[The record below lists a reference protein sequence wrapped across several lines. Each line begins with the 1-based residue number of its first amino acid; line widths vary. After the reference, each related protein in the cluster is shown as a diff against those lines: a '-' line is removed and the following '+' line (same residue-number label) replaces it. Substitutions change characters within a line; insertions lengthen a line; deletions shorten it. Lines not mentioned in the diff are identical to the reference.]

1 MPIMPTAFLCISDL
15 HYHYIEGT
23 HSYVVLD
30 GVDMSVNRGE
40 MIALLGRSGCG
51 KSTLL
56 NLISAIDQAE
66 KGKILINGIDLTAL
80 SERDNSLFRRRHIGF
95 IYQFFNLIPTLTAA
109 ENIAL
114 ILQLNNYSKAEMK
127 ARVYEVLSIVGL
139 EHRADSFP
147 DQLSGGEQQRIAI
160 ARAIVHKPDLV
171 LADEPTGNL
180 DAQTGQQILGLLGEL
195 VTASSA
201 TLILV
206 THSLAVA
213 ETADRLLTLEDG
225 KLSARGDDFAW

>member
-1 MPIMPTAFLCISDL
+1 MPAAFLRVTDL
-15 HYHYIEGT
+15 YYHYNEDSQAYAVLKGIE
-23 HSYVVLD
+23 
-30 GVDMSVNRGE
+30 MSVKQGE
-40 MIALLGRSGCG
+40 MVALLGRSGCG

-56 NLISAIDQAE
+56 NLISAIAQTD
-66 KGKILINGIDLTAL
+66 KGKILINDIELTAL
-80 SERDNSLFRRRHIGF
+80 SERDSSLFRRRHIGF

-114 ILQLNNYSKAEMK
+114 ILQLNNYPKAEIS
-127 ARVYEVLSIVGL
+127 ARVDNILASVGL
-139 EHRADSFP
+139 ENRADSFP

-160 ARAIVHKPDLV
+160 ARAIVHEPALV

-180 DAQTGQQILGLLGEL
+180 DAHTGEQILLLLREL
-195 VTASSA
+195 VTAKAA

-213 ETADRLLTLEDG
+213 RKADRILTLENG
-225 KLSARGDDFAW
+225 KLCERGDDFAW

>member
-1 MPIMPTAFLCISDL
+1 MIPAFLHISDL
-15 HYHYIEGT
+15 SYHFTEGAQA
-23 HSYVVLD
+23 HAVLD
-30 GVDMSVNRGE
+30 GVELSINRGE
-40 MIALLGRSGCG
+40 MVALLGRSGCG

-56 NLISAIDQAE
+56 NLISAIAQAE
-66 KGKILINGIDLTAL
+66 KGQICINDMDLTAL
-80 SERDNSLFRRRHIGF
+80 SERDSSLFRRRHIGF
-95 IYQFFNLIPTLTAA
+95 IYQLFNLIPTLSAA

-114 ILQLNNYSKAEMK
+114 ILQLNNYSNADIKD
-127 ARVYEVLSIVGL
+127 RVYEVLCHVGL

-160 ARAIVHKPDLV
+160 ARAIVHKPELV

-180 DAQTGQQILGLLGEL
+180 DAQTGQQILSLLREL

-213 ETADRLLTLEDG
+213 KTADRILTLEDG
-225 KLSARGDDFAW
+225 KLAECGDDFAW

>member
-1 MPIMPTAFLCISDL
+1 MPPAFLRISDL
-15 HYHYIEGT
+15 HYHYTEGT
-23 HSYVVLD
+23 QLHGILD
-30 GVDMSVNRGE
+30 GVDLSINRGE
-40 MIALLGRSGCG
+40 IVALLGRSGCG

-56 NLISAIDQAE
+56 NLISAIAHAE
-66 KGKILINGIDLTAL
+66 KGKIWIDDIELTAL
-80 SERDNSLFRRRHIGF
+80 SERQSSLFRRRHIGF
-95 IYQFFNLIPTLTAA
+95 IYQFYNLIPTLTAA

-114 ILQLNNYSKAEMK
+114 ILQLNNYSKAK
-127 ARVYEVLSIVGL
+127 IKHRVYEVLCTVGL

-180 DAQTGQQILGLLGEL
+180 DAQTGQQILALLREQ
-195 VTASSA
+195 VTANAA
-201 TLILV
+201 TLLLV

-213 ETADRLLTLEDG
+213 ETADRILTLEEG
-225 KLSARGDDFAW
+225 RLSARGGNEFAW